1 MGPCAVRMGPGAGWS
16 RGCVIGGPCR
26 RGAAGAGRRD
36 SGDPAAAAITAA
48 TARGLGSRPPARDL
62 GSSFE
67 KVSVPCSRQRDRG
80 LGVETEVRPVVRQA
94 QPLSACPDS
103 FPAFLGPPNSPF
115 PQHPVLTASSA
126 APLGFLCR
134 LSRGLGFPATPSRCL
149 LLEMCCGAVGI
160 EL

>member
-36 SGDPAAAAITAA
+36 SGEPAAAAITAA

-67 KVSVPCSRQRDRG
+67 KVSVPCSRQKDGDRG
-80 LGVETEVRPVVRQA
+80 RASSPTSPTSADLPRS
-94 QPLSACPDS
+94 LSS
-103 FPAFLGPPNSPF
+103 FPGSSHSPF
-115 PQHPVLTASSA
+115 PQHPGLTASSA

-149 LLEMCCGAVGI
+149 LLEMCCGAVGSG
-160 EL
+160 L

>member
-1 MGPCAVRMGPGAGWS
+1 M
-16 RGCVIGGPCR
+16 IGGPCR

-36 SGDPAAAAITAA
+36 SGEPAAAAITAA

-67 KVSVPCSRQRDRG
+67 KVSVP
-80 LGVETEVRPVVRQA
+80 
-94 QPLSACPDS
+94 
-103 FPAFLGPPNSPF
+103 
-115 PQHPVLTASSA
+115 ASSA

-149 LLEMCCGAVGI
+149 LLEMCCFSWTSELTLTLQISQWKVRSWAGASGSPGVGGPKRG
-160 EL
+160 

>member
-36 SGDPAAAAITAA
+36 SGEPAAAAITAA

-67 KVSVPCSRQRDRG
+67 KVSVPCSR
-80 LGVETEVRPVVRQA
+80 
-94 QPLSACPDS
+94 
-103 FPAFLGPPNSPF
+103 
-115 PQHPVLTASSA
+115 
-126 APLGFLCR
+126 
-134 LSRGLGFPATPSRCL
+134 
-149 LLEMCCGAVGI
+149 
-160 EL
+160 